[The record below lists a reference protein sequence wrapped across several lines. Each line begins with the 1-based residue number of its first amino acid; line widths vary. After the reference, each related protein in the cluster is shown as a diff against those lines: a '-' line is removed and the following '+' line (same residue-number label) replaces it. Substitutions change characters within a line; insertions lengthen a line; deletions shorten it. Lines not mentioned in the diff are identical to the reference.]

1 MGRQTAQVDT
11 GAEAQGLLTPAEGRS
26 GVRWWLLAILSFT
39 VLVAYLDRVNV
50 SVLIA
55 FPRFLQEMG
64 LKNNPVGQGLLM
76 TFFLVAYGLGNILLG
91 PVGDRLGPRKAM
103 CVALVSWTL
112 PLIAAAMARTVTLLY
127 AAMLVLGVGEAL
139 HYPML
144 IAFVKNWFPREERG
158 KANSSWL
165 LGQMIGPALGMACFA
180 MIIAA
185 YGWRAIYWLCGMLS
199 MLSIPLVWF
208 FTTDRPGQH
217 RWINNAELEH
227 IAKGQIQDA
236 GKEAAQSGTAWHN
249 FAALIKNPDF
259 CCSAFAFWASASM
272 WWGIMSWLPQYL
284 RVARGFTWAK
294 MGFFSSLPYLFGL
307 LGLISAG
314 IVADRLKKAAPLN
327 CVGLAGC
334 ALFIGFGAIVHN
346 SYLSACLLC
355 VALCFHGVA
364 IPLAWTVLQARVP
377 ANLMGQAAGLQNG
390 SAQLVGSLSPMI
402 VGFLIGTTGA
412 YTAGLMYL
420 VVFGLLGAGCGFT
433 SFSGNINAS

>member
-1 MGRQTAQVDT
+1 MGINTPQVDT
-11 GAEAQGLLTPAEGRS
+11 AQAPGVPTPAGSATR
-26 GVRWWLLAILSFT
+26 VRVWLLAILSFT
-39 VLVAYLDRVNV
+39 VLIAYLDRVNV
-50 SVLIA
+50 PVLIA
-55 FPRFLQEMG
+55 FPHFLQEMG

-91 PVGDRLGPRKAM
+91 PVGDRLGPRKTM
-103 CVALVSWTL
+103 CMALVSWTV
-112 PLIAAAMARTVTLLY
+112 PLLVAATARKVTLLY

-165 LGQMIGPALGMACFA
+165 LGQMVGPALGMACFA
-180 MIIAA
+180 AVIAA
-185 YGWRAIYWLCGMLS
+185 YGWRAIYWLCAVLS
-199 MLSIPLVWF
+199 LVSIPLVWL
-208 FTTDRPGQH
+208 FTTDRPEQH
-217 RWINNAELEH
+217 RWINKAELEH
-227 IAKGQIQDA
+227 ITQGQMQDA
-236 GKEAAQSGTAWHN
+236 AKSGESAESDSAWHN
-249 FAALIKNPDF
+249 FARLIKNPDF
-259 CCSAFAFWASASM
+259 CCSAFAFWASTSM

-307 LGLISAG
+307 LGLVSAG
-314 IVADRLKKAAPLN
+314 VVADRVKKAAPLN

-334 ALFIGFGAIVHN
+334 ALFIGFGALVHN

-355 VALCFHGVA
+355 VALFFKGVS
-364 IPLAWTVLQARVP
+364 ITMAWTVLQAFIP
-377 ANLMGQAAGLQNG
+377 ANIMGQAAGLQNG

-402 VGFLIGTTGA
+402 VGFLIGATGA

-420 VVFGLLGAGCGFT
+420 VAFGLLGAACGFYLVLRKY
-433 SFSGNINAS
+433 

>member
-1 MGRQTAQVDT
+1 MAINTPQLNTAV
-11 GAEAQGLLTPAEGRS
+11 ETPAVTAPAQSPSR
-26 GVRWWLLAILSFT
+26 VRVWLLAILSFT

-76 TFFLVAYGLGNILLG
+76 TFFLVAYGVGNILLG
-91 PVGDRLGPRKAM
+91 PVGDRLGPRKTM
-103 CVALVSWTL
+103 SLALVSWTV
-112 PLIAAAMARTVTLLY
+112 PLLAAAMARKVTMLY
-127 AAMLVLGVGEAL
+127 AAMLFLGLGEAL

-180 MIIAA
+180 AIIAA
-185 YGWRAIYWLCGMLS
+185 YGWRAIYWLCAILS
-199 MLSIPLVWF
+199 VVTIPLVWF
-208 FTTDRPGQH
+208 FTTDFPAQH

-227 IAKGQIQDA
+227 ITQGQTQDA
-236 GKEAAQSGTAWHN
+236 TQREKGVHSHTTRHN
-249 FAALIKNPDF
+249 FAALIKNSDF
-259 CCSAFAFWASASM
+259 CCSALAYWASVSM

-294 MGFFSSLPYLFGL
+294 MGFFSSLPYIFGL

-314 IVADRLKKAAPLN
+314 VVADRLKRAAPLN
-327 CVGLAGC
+327 CIGLAGC
-334 ALFIGFGAIVHN
+334 ALFIGLGAIVHD
-346 SYLSACLLC
+346 SYLSACFLC
-355 VALCFHGVA
+355 VALFFKGVS
-364 IPLAWTVLQARVP
+364 IPMAWTVLQAFVP
-377 ANLMGQAAGLQNG
+377 ANMIGQAAGLQNG

-402 VGFLIGTTGA
+402 VGFLIGATGA

-420 VVFGLLGAGCGFT
+420 VAFGFLGAGCGFYLVLRKY
-433 SFSGNINAS
+433 

>member
-1 MGRQTAQVDT
+1 MRV
-11 GAEAQGLLTPAEGRS
+11 
-26 GVRWWLLAILSFT
+26 WLLGILSFT

-55 FPRFLQEMG
+55 FPRFLAEMG
-64 LKNNPVGQGLLM
+64 LRNNPVGQGLLM

-91 PVGDRLGPRKAM
+91 PVGDRLGPRKTM
-103 CVALVSWTL
+103 CVALVSWTV
-112 PLIAAAMARTVTLLY
+112 PLVVAATARTVTVLY

-144 IAFVKNWFPREERG
+144 IAFVKNWFPRAERG

-180 MIIAA
+180 MVIAS
-185 YGWRAIYWLCGMLS
+185 YGWRSIYWLCATLS
-199 MLSIPLVWF
+199 LLSIPLVWF
-208 FTTDRPGQH
+208 FTTDRPEQH
-217 RWINNAELEH
+217 RRINRAELEH
-227 IAKGQIQDA
+227 ITRGKRQEAAKG
-236 GKEAAQSGTAWHN
+236 KKRVQSGNAWRS
-249 FAALIKNPDF
+249 FVGLIKNPDF
-259 CCSAFAFWASASM
+259 CCSAFAFCASASM

-314 IVADRLKKAAPLN
+314 VVADRMKRAAPLN
-327 CVGLAGC
+327 CIGLAGC
-334 ALFIGFGAIVHN
+334 ALFLGLGAIVHN
-346 SYLSACLLC
+346 GYLSACLLC
-355 VALCFHGVA
+355 VALFFKGVS
-364 IPLAWTVLQARVP
+364 IPMAWTVLQAFIP
-377 ANLMGQAAGLQNG
+377 ANMMGQAAGLQNG

-402 VGFLIGTTGA
+402 VGFLTGATGA

-420 VVFGLLGAGCGFT
+420 VAFGLLGAACGFYLVLRKY
-433 SFSGNINAS
+433 

>member
-1 MGRQTAQVDT
+1 MAGSTPQVETAAKVPSV
-11 GAEAQGLLTPAEGRS
+11 ATPARVPS
-26 GVRWWLLAILSFT
+26 RVRVWLLAILSFT

-76 TFFLVAYGLGNILLG
+76 TFFLIAYGLGNILLG
-91 PVGDRLGPRKAM
+91 PIGDRLGPRKTM
-103 CVALVSWTL
+103 CVALVSWTV
-112 PLIAAAMARTVTLLY
+112 PLLAAAMARTVTLLY

-180 MIIAA
+180 AVIAA
-185 YGWRAIYWLCGMLS
+185 YGWRAIYWLCAILS
-199 MLSIPLVWF
+199 MVSIPLVWF

-217 RWINNAELEH
+217 RSINQAELEH
-227 IAKGQIQDA
+227 IARGQTQEDA
-236 GKEAAQSGTAWHN
+236 TADRGAPSRAAWGN
-249 FAALIKNPDF
+249 FLALIKNPDF
-259 CCSAFAFWASASM
+259 CCCALSFWASVSM

-284 RVARGFTWAK
+284 RVARGFSWAK
-294 MGFFSSLPYLFGL
+294 MGFFSSLPYIFGL

-314 IVADRLKKAAPLN
+314 IVADRMRKAAPLN
-327 CVGLAGC
+327 CFGLAGC
-334 ALFIGFGAIVHN
+334 ALFIGLGAVVHN
-346 SYLSACLLC
+346 GYWSACLLC
-355 VALCFHGVA
+355 VALFFKGVS
-364 IPLAWTVLQARVP
+364 IPMAWTLLQAFVP
-377 ANLMGQAAGLQNG
+377 AGMIGQAAGLQNG

-402 VGFLIGTTGA
+402 VGFLIGATGT

-420 VVFGLLGAGCGFT
+420 VGFGFLGAASGFYLVLRRY
-433 SFSGNINAS
+433 

>member
-1 MGRQTAQVDT
+1 MGINTPQVDT
-11 GAEAQGLLTPAEGRS
+11 AVEAP
-26 GVRWWLLAILSFT
+26 GVTAPVQSPSRVRVWLLAILALT

-55 FPRFLQEMG
+55 FPHFLEEMG

-91 PVGDRLGPRKAM
+91 PVGDRLGPRKTM
-103 CVALVSWTL
+103 CVALVSWTV
-112 PLIAAAMARTVTLLY
+112 PLLAAAMARTVSMLY
-127 AAMLVLGVGEAL
+127 AAMLVLGLGEAL

-180 MIIAA
+180 LIIAA
-185 YGWRAIYWLCGMLS
+185 YGWRAIYWLCAILS
-199 MLSIPLVWF
+199 MVSIPLVWF
-208 FTTDRPGQH
+208 FTADRPAQH

-227 IAKGQIQDA
+227 ITQGQTQDA
-236 GKEAAQSGTAWHN
+236 AQRDKGVQSDTTWRN

-294 MGFFSSLPYLFGL
+294 MGFFSSLPYIFGL
-307 LGLISAG
+307 VGLISAG
-314 IVADRLKKAAPLN
+314 VVADRLKRAAPLN

-334 ALFIGFGAIVHN
+334 ALFIGLGAIVHN

-355 VALCFHGVA
+355 VALFFKGVS
-364 IPLAWTVLQARVP
+364 IPMAWTVLQAFVP
-377 ANLMGQAAGLQNG
+377 ANMIGQAAGLQNG

-402 VGFLIGTTGA
+402 VGFLIGATGA

-420 VVFGLLGAGCGFT
+420 VAFGFLGAGCGFYLVLRKY
-433 SFSGNINAS
+433 

>member
-1 MGRQTAQVDT
+1 MLV
-11 GAEAQGLLTPAEGRS
+11 
-26 GVRWWLLAILSFT
+26 ILSFT

-55 FPRFLQEMG
+55 FPRFLEEMG

-91 PVGDRLGPRKAM
+91 PVGDRVGPRKTM
-103 CVALVSWTL
+103 CVALISWSV
-112 PLIAAAMARTVTLLY
+112 PLLAAAMAKTATLLY
-127 AAMLVLGVGEAL
+127 AAMLVLGLGEAL

-180 MIIAA
+180 VIIAT
-185 YGWRAIYWLCGMLS
+185 YGWRAIYWLCAILS
-199 MLSIPLVWF
+199 MVSIPLVWF
-208 FTTDRPGQH
+208 FTTDRPEQH
-217 RWINNAELEH
+217 RWITKAELEH
-227 IAKGQIQDA
+227 ITQRQTQ
-236 GKEAAQSGTAWHN
+236 EAANREKGVKSGGAWVN
-249 FAALIKNPDF
+249 FATLIKNPDF

-294 MGFFSSLPYLFGL
+294 MGFFSSLPYIFGL

-314 IVADRLKKAAPLN
+314 VVADRLKKAAPLN

-334 ALFIGFGAIVHN
+334 ALFIGLGTIVHD
-346 SYLSACLLC
+346 SYLSACLIC
-355 VALCFHGVA
+355 VALFFKGVS
-364 IPLAWTVLQARVP
+364 IPMAWTILQAFVP
-377 ANLMGQAAGLQNG
+377 ANMIGQAAGLQNG
-390 SAQLVGSLSPMI
+390 SAQLVGSLSPAI
-402 VGFLIGTTGA
+402 VGFLIGATGA

-420 VVFGLLGAGCGFT
+420 VVFGLLGAGCGFYLVLRKY
-433 SFSGNINAS
+433 

>member
-1 MGRQTAQVDT
+1 MGIHTPQVDT
-11 GAEAQGLLTPAEGRS
+11 AQAPGVGLRAESPSR
-26 GVRWWLLAILSFT
+26 VRVWLLVILSFT

-64 LKNNPVGQGLLM
+64 LRNNPVGQGLLM
-76 TFFLVAYGLGNILLG
+76 TFFLVSYGLGNILLG
-91 PVGDRLGPRKAM
+91 PIGDRLGPRKTM
-103 CVALVSWTL
+103 CLALVSWTV
-112 PLIAAAMARTVTLLY
+112 PLLAAAMARTVTLLY

-180 MIIAA
+180 AVIAA
-185 YGWRAIYWLCGMLS
+185 YGWRAIYWLCAVLS
-199 MLSIPLVWF
+199 LVAIPLVWF
-208 FTTDRPGQH
+208 FTADRPEQH
-217 RWINNAELEH
+217 RWINRAELEH
-227 IAKGQIQDA
+227 PSQRQTAEGEA
-236 GKEAAQSGTAWHN
+236 GLPSGSAWHN
-249 FAALIKNPDF
+249 FARLIKDPDF
-259 CCSAFAFWASASM
+259 CCSAFAFWASTSM

-307 LGLISAG
+307 LGLVSAG
-314 IVADRLKKAAPLN
+314 VVADRLKRAAPLN

-334 ALFIGFGAIVHN
+334 ALFIGVAALVHS

-355 VALCFHGVA
+355 VALFFKGVS
-364 IPLAWTVLQARVP
+364 IPMAWTVLQAFTP
-377 ANLMGQAAGLQNG
+377 ANMMGQAAGLQNG
-390 SAQLVGSLSPMI
+390 SAQLIGSLSPMI
-402 VGFLIGTTGA
+402 VGFLIGATGT

-420 VVFGLLGAGCGFT
+420 VAFGLLGAACGFYLVLRKY
-433 SFSGNINAS
+433 